1 MPQDKLSPRQDILR
15 YGEQNFFISPFVIK
29 KRGKKKISHIL
40 TLSLKMYVQFNFLQ
54 LEPIPQTQI
63 IAGNNVA

>member
-1 MPQDKLSPRQDILR
+1 MPQDKLVLR

-29 KRGKKKISHIL
+29 KEAKSHIL
-40 TLSLKMYVQFNFLQ
+40 TLPRKIYAQFNCLQ
-54 LEPIPQTQI
+54 FEPIPQTQI